1 MLGQIQL
8 DSLYYFRYIKYM
20 NKLMNLNIVFGMGLL
35 LLVPVALFPA
45 PTEES
50 LIQAWENI
58 QKKDPKTVVFE
69 YLSPGNYHF
78 KTERFPFDG
87 ELKVLN
93 VTIDERMESYDYGYI
108 MGVVEVELVDLPED
122 FLEKYSYSYS
132 TWIQNNMLYYDEE
145 NEKWLSTK
153 EYYGQIK
160 EKIPS
165 GYLMDVFN
173 YAPSFIFFFLF
184 LFLLIIVFV
193 IQRKN
198 RKYLDFAQDL
208 NKRQMEIVEESHR
221 LAKKNHK
228 VLTEIL
234 KELRKKK

>member
-1 MLGQIQL
+1 
-8 DSLYYFRYIKYM
+8 M
-20 NKLMNLNIVFGMGLL
+20 NKLMNLNIVVRRVLL
-35 LLVPVALFPA
+35 LLVPVVLFSA

-69 YLSPGNYHF
+69 YLSPGSYRF

-87 ELKVLN
+87 ELKILN
-93 VTIDERMESYDYGYI
+93 VTVDERMESYDYGFI

-122 FLEKYSYSYS
+122 FLDKYSYSYS

-145 NEKWLSTK
+145 NEKWLSAK

-165 GYLMDVFN
+165 ACIMDVLN
-173 YAPSFIFFFLF
+173 YAPSVIFFFFILV
-184 LFLLIIVFV
+184 LLIIVFV

-198 RKYLDFAQDL
+198 KRYLDFAQDL
-208 NKRQMEIVEESHR
+208 NKRQMEILEESHR

-234 KELRKKK
+234 KELKKKK